1 MGRGTNIME
10 EITNFKEFSDFA
22 ELYVITMP
30 GYKTHINKL
39 RRYEKH
45 YKKDFLY
52 ISSMSLMNL
61 MKLFFLIHLLSV
73 LGR

>member
-1 MGRGTNIME
+1 MKKQSWVGERN
-10 EITNFKEFSDFA
+10 
-22 ELYVITMP
+22 V
-30 GYKTHINKL
+30 
-39 RRYEKH
+39 H